1 MQPRIAA
8 AWLIVLAVLLTLPA
22 LALPGGFSMK
32 TASSDMN
39 DPAAQL
45 ALASGLPVLS
55 ITTAEG
61 ILPGEDDLAGSLTI
75 YQTNGG
81 RLQAVSTP
89 IEINERGNTSRRF
102 PKKSYRVKIVN
113 EDGEKD
119 NLSIAGLR
127 SDDDWIL
134 NPMYTDTSKI
144 REALAYQLWEEI
156 NTSSVFA
163 ASSRVAYCEVYING
177 EYWGLY
183 GIQERIDRKQVD
195 GDKQADILYK
205 VIANDRPTV
214 DELLAC
220 ESHEVCRGFE
230 LAFAGTGVTQPWEP
244 AAAYMALLSGE
255 DCDIRASLSMENTI
269 DYGLWAMLCQAHDC
283 HFKNQFLNCVYNGSG
298 YTMYKIPWDLNNTFG
313 DIWQNDAEDTNHT
326 AYHAGKLVID
336 GAFGVLLHSGDPQIY
351 AAIQNRWQVLR
362 ATAITGEK
370 LIDMA
375 HAIYTPLTAAIERDS
390 LRWPACG
397 MGNGNAVN
405 IRDIESYIRETLPK
419 MDEWIFGLGA
429 EQ

>member
-8 AWLIVLAVLLTLPA
+8 ALLIMLAVLLTLPA
-22 LALPGGFSMK
+22 LALPGGFSAE
-32 TASSDMN
+32 TASVDMN
-39 DPAAQL
+39 NPAAQL
-45 ALASGLPVLS
+45 ALESGLPVLS

-61 ILPGEDDLAGSLTI
+61 TLPDEDDMAASLII

-81 RLQAVSTP
+81 RLQAVSTL

-102 PKKSYRVKIVN
+102 PKKSYRVKIVDA
-113 EDGEKD
+113 DGEKD

-144 REALAYQLWEEI
+144 RETLAYRLWEEI
-156 NTSSVFA
+156 NTSSAFA

-195 GDKQADILYK
+195 GDKRSGILYK

-214 DELLAC
+214 DELLTC
-220 ESHEVCRGFE
+220 ESNEVCRGFE
-230 LAFAGTGVTQPWEP
+230 LAFAGAGVKSPWEP
-244 AAAYMALLSGE
+244 AAAYMALLNGE
-255 DCDIRASLSMENTI
+255 DFNIRASLSMENTI

-283 HFKNQFLNCVYNGSG
+283 HFKNQFLNCVYNGSS

-326 AYHAGKLVID
+326 AFHAGDLVID
-336 GAFGVLLHSGDPQIY
+336 GAFGVLLDSGDPQIY
-351 AAIQNRWQVLR
+351 SAIQSRWQDLRAAAITEEN
-362 ATAITGEK
+362 
-370 LIDMA
+370 LIDTA
-375 HAIYTPLTAAIERDS
+375 HAIYTPLIAAIERDS

-419 MDEWIFGLGA
+419 MDEFIFGLGA

>member
-1 MQPRIAA
+1 MQPKITA
-8 AWLIVLAVLLTLPA
+8 AWLIVLAVLLALPA
-22 LALPGGFSMK
+22 LAFPGGFSMG
-32 TASSDMN
+32 TASVDIN
-39 DPAAQL
+39 DPVAQL
-45 ALASGLPVLS
+45 ALESGLPVLS
-55 ITTAEG
+55 ITTTEG
-61 ILPGEDDLAGSLTI
+61 ILPGEDDMAASLTV
-75 YQTNGG
+75 YQTAGG

-113 EDGEKD
+113 ADGEKD

-127 SDDDWIL
+127 CDDDWIL

-144 REALAYQLWEEI
+144 REMLAYQLWEKI

-183 GIQERIDRKQVD
+183 GVQERIDRKQVD
-195 GDKQADILYK
+195 GDKRSGILYK
-205 VIANDRPTV
+205 VIANNRPTV
-214 DELLAC
+214 DELLTC
-220 ESHEVCRGFE
+220 ESDEVCRGFE
-230 LAFAGTGVTQPWEP
+230 LAFAGAGVKNPWKP
-244 AAAYMALLSGE
+244 AAAYMALLNDE

-326 AYHAGKLVID
+326 AFHAGDLVID
-336 GAFGVLLHSGDPQIY
+336 GAFGVLLDSGDPQIY
-351 AAIQNRWQVLR
+351 SAIQSRWQFLRAAAITEEN
-362 ATAITGEK
+362 

-375 HAIYTPLTAAIERDS
+375 YAIYTPLIAAIERDS
-390 LRWPACG
+390 LRWPDCG

-405 IRDIESYIRETLPK
+405 IRDIENYIRETLPK
-419 MDEWIFGLGA
+419 MDSYIGSLHSA
-429 EQ
+429 D